1 MVCPHCGGY
10 MVYEKSYGQN
20 EPSCTWKCLLCGEYV
35 DNVIM
40 MNRLF
45 QGLKCKRTRTMSRAK
60 TRPEIAL
67 PLG

>member
-1 MVCPHCGGY
+1 MVCPHCGAY
-10 MVYEKSYGQN
+10 MIFEKSYRQN
-20 EPSCTWKCLLCGEYV
+20 EPSCTWKCILCGEYV

-40 MNRLF
+40 KNRLF